1 MKVLSLYC
9 GAGGI
14 DEGLKQTGIK
24 TTLAIDCEKDCIETM
39 KLNHDCETIC
49 AKVED
54 MESTL
59 SDFDIIIGGPPCPEF
74 SRAKVG
80 RTLNP
85 KEVNRFWSIIDR
97 VNPRYYMMEN
107 VQDVIQVCNR
117 KNYLINCADYGIP
130 QTRIRR
136 IFTNLSIPKQ
146 THAKI
151 EQFDLVGG
159 VVKKWVSV
167 KDALGLDGIIEDRKS
182 TFGEDEFRQYPTDKP
197 SNVLL
202 ADARQWY
209 VSSYG
214 HSKQNRDKITRSI
227 DEPSDTIVCAN
238 DMRITDHEVYSQ
250 KKVRHRAKPVGFE
263 RKLTN
268 EELAVLQGFT
278 KSYKFFGSKSSIK
291 RQIGNAVPPAIS
303 KAFFQQIVIPQPLS
317 ETGKTI

>member
-1 MKVLSLYC
+1 MRGLKVLSLYC

-14 DEGLKQTGIK
+14 DEGLKQAGIK
-24 TTLAIDCEKDCIETM
+24 TTLAIDYEKDCIETM

-54 MESTL
+54 IESSL
-59 SDFDIIIGGPPCPEF
+59 SGFDIIIGGPPCPEF
-74 SRAKVG
+74 SRAKVS
-80 RTLNP
+80 RTLDP
-85 KEVNRFWSIIDR
+85 IEVNRFWSIIDR

-167 KDALGLDGIIEDRKS
+167 KDALGFDGILQDRKS
-182 TFGEDEFRQYPTDKP
+182 TFGEGFRDYDINKP
-197 SNVLL
+197 SFTLMTDCRVWLVTDLKNKNTVYF
-202 ADARQWY
+202 DKHPPNNITKP
-209 VSSYG
+209 SS
-214 HSKQNRDKITRSI
+214 
-227 DEPSDTIVCAN
+227 TILGK
-238 DMRITDHEVYSQ
+238 DRGTEGYITDNQY
-250 KKVRHRAKPVGFE
+250 A

-268 EELAVLQGFT
+268 EECAILQGFP
-278 KSYKFFGSKSSIK
+278 KSYKFFGNKTSVR
-291 RQIGNAVPPAIS
+291 RQIGNAVPPQVI
-303 KAFFQQIVIPQPLS
+303 KVFFQQVTLPLIRDVPQ
-317 ETGKTI
+317 